1 MVASQYCFDNSF
13 FSNLGF
19 LQGSVHPGS
28 HSCDFHAG
36 NTQPPLEVL
45 PQRNEFG
52 SLWSLPNPNGC
63 VTALLP
69 CLPSSPIC
77 LVAQTVKN
85 LPTRQETLP
94 SLSREDTRKREWQ
107 PTPVFLPGESHGQ
120 RSWVGYS
127 LWGRKES
134 DMTEIFT
141 HPFACLKPFN
151 SFCLFL

>member
-1 MVASQYCFDNSF
+1 MEASQNCFDNSL

-19 LQGSVHPGS
+19 LRGSVHPGS
-28 HSCDFHAG
+28 HPCDFHVG
-36 NTQPPLEVL
+36 NTQPTLEAL

-52 SLWSLPNPNGC
+52 SLWSLPHTSGC

-85 LPTRQETLP
+85 LPIKQETQIPPLGQ
-94 SLSREDTRKREWQ
+94 EDPCRREWL

-120 RSWVGYS
+120 RKWAGYS
-127 LWGRKES
+127 LWGCKES
-134 DMTEIFT
+134 DVTEIFT
-141 HPFACLKPFN
+141 HSFSPFN
-151 SFCLFL
+151 SFSLLLW